1 MKKTMPSLTA
11 LVFSTQTTL
20 SDLGKHVITVARD
33 LYQEAARQGLMPA
46 APMQWIYTG
55 ADGKPDTVFTL
66 EIALPV
72 MGKLTQP
79 SVFDFRK
86 LPEFTGFA
94 TMHQGPWEHLY
105 ETYDRLIDEIKSTGQ
120 QMSGVCREQYL
131 LIDMEY
137 PAHNVTEVQI
147 GIVQ

>member
-11 LVFSTQTTL
+11 LVFSTQTSL
-20 SDLGKHVITVARD
+20 AQLGKYVVTVARD
-33 LYQEAARQGLMPA
+33 LYQEAARQGLMPV

-55 ADGKPDTVFTL
+55 ADGKPNTVFTL

-79 SVFDFRK
+79 SVFDLK
-86 LPEFTGFA
+86 ELPPFTAFVA
-94 TMHQGPWEHLY
+94 IHQGPWEHLY
-105 ETYDRLIDEIKSTGQ
+105 ETYDRLIDEVKSTGQ

-131 LIDMEY
+131 LIDTAH
-137 PAHNVTEVQI
+137 PAHHVTEVQV
-147 GIVQ
+147 GIV

>member
-11 LVFSTQTTL
+11 LVFSTQTSL
-20 SDLGKHVITVARD
+20 AEIGRYVVTVAHD
-33 LYQEAARQGLMPA
+33 LYQEAARQGLMPV
-46 APMQWIYTG
+46 APLQWIYTG

-72 MGKLTQP
+72 MGKLSKP

-86 LPEFTGFA
+86 LPSFTAFVA
-94 TMHQGPWEHLY
+94 THSGPWEHLY
-105 ETYDRLIDEIKSTGQ
+105 ETYDRLIDEVKAAGR

-131 LIDMEY
+131 LIDTEL
-137 PAHNVTEVQI
+137 PAQNITEVQV